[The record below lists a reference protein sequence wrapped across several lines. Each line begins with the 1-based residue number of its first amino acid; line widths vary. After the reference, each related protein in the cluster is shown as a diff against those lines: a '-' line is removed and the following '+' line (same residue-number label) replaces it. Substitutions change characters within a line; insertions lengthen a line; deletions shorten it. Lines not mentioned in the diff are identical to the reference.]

1 MKKPSSQYKA
11 PAIERGSR
19 ILEYISASGGTPT
32 LSDISRALDFGKSSV
47 HGLLRALEAVGWVER
62 RGSGFSL
69 GKRLKDLSGGSGGHR
84 NITET
89 ARPFMEELAER
100 TGESVYLGRPLGD
113 RILILNCI
121 EGGGGMRIAS
131 KPGVALP
138 LFAAATA
145 KAFFAAMA
153 PEEARERITSSP
165 LPRFTDR
172 TITDH
177 RKFLEEVAK
186 CRESGYATDD
196 EEYIKGVRAVS
207 SPIKRGERAA
217 AVLWIVGFTN
227 SLNDAA
233 MDGAA
238 REVTRDAALISR
250 LLETED

>member
-1 MKKPSSQYKA
+1 MEKTSSQYRA

-19 ILEYISASGGTPT
+19 ILEYIAASGSAPT

-47 HGLLRALEAVGWVER
+47 HGLLRALMDVGWVER
-62 RGSGFSL
+62 KGPGFAL
-69 GKRLKDLSGGSGGHR
+69 GKRIRELAGGPGGQR

-89 ARPFMEELAER
+89 ARPFMEELSER
-100 TGESVYLGRPLGD
+100 TGESVYLGRPLGE

-145 KAFFAAMA
+145 KAYFAAMP
-153 PEEARERITSSP
+153 PEEARGKILSSEM
-165 LPRFTDR
+165 PRFTDH
-172 TITDH
+172 TITEH
-177 RKFLEEVAK
+177 GKFLAEVAK

-207 SPIKRGERAA
+207 SPVKRGERAA
-217 AVLWIVGFTN
+217 AILWIVGFAN
-227 SLNDAA
+227 SLTDAA
-233 MDGAA
+233 MNEAG
-238 REVTRDAALISR
+238 REVARDAALISR
-250 LLETED
+250 LLDTED